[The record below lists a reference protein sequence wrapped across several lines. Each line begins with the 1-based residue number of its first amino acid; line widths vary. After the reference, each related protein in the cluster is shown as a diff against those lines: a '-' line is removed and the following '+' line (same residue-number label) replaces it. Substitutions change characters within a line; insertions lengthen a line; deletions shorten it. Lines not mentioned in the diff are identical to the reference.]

1 MRARDEWEILSLQE
15 VSSISE
21 VDLMVNLEVRQ

>member
-1 MRARDEWEILSLQE
+1 MRARDERGILSLQE

-21 VDLMVNLEVRQ
+21 VGLTVNLEVRQ